1 MNKVDQT
8 NEYVYIYSDDCM
20 LFYSV
25 SKKAIEK
32 DAELLEFVFTKF
44 FNINKSSLF
53 FSSALL
59 SMIFIFP
66 KTGFASQHR
75 DRQQQR
81 PAQIQKMEPEV
92 SEVYVET
99 EVGTGT
105 PTRPSTVK
113 SSKGFSN
120 SFGGQRLKFNPS
132 KSKKESFLPEYTPDD
147 FHLEKIHFPEVVRYK
162 TMLGRSSSSFK
173 DLGQSRYQSAS
184 VSVSQG
190 SSSEIFNELRPL
202 LKLSGGFRVLTL
214 GVLISRLRSLFES
227 ENQKISQ
234 NSKQE
239 NVRCLRE
246 QKLCLLLAGLISFLT
261 IALVIVYIKVSKMKI
276 DNQILIQFQ
285 SKLVELYNVQQS
297 LQEDLLEAR
306 KKFSEMENA
315 MLDARTLAENFQ
327 NQNFEGLNS
336 LIKQISEGN
345 GGNMTPLNFKRL
357 WVKQCSHAVF
367 SLMLSEEFPELQ
379 ALVKQF
385 DSEKQFALF
394 VKDMC
399 EGK

>member
-1 MNKVDQT
+1 MNKIDET
-8 NEYVYIYSDDCM
+8 NEYMYIYSDDYM

-25 SKKAIEK
+25 SKKAMKK
-32 DAELLEFVFTKF
+32 DEEFLEFIFTKT
-44 FNINKSSLF
+44 FNKGSLF

-59 SMIFIFP
+59 SMVLFFP
-66 KTGFASQHR
+66 KSSFASQER
-75 DRQQQR
+75 DRQQER
-81 PAQIQKMEPEV
+81 PAQIQKI
-92 SEVYVET
+92 ET
-99 EVGTGT
+99 EKTYLGT
-105 PTRPSTVK
+105 PTEHRPSTVK
-113 SSKGFSN
+113 SSKGFAN
-120 SFGGQRLKFNPS
+120 SFGGQTLKFKPS
-132 KSKKESFLPEYTPDD
+132 KIRSKNESVLPTYAPED
-147 FHLEKIHFPEVVRYK
+147 FHLEKIHLPKVVRYK
-162 TMLGRSSSSFK
+162 MPRSSSSFK
-173 DLGQSRYQSAS
+173 GLGQSRYQSGS

-227 ENQKISQ
+227 ENQKTSP

-239 NVRCLRE
+239 NVQCLRE
-246 QKLCLLLAGLISFLT
+246 KKFCLLLAGLISFLT
-261 IALVIVYIKVSKMKI
+261 LALIIVYIKFSKMKI
-276 DNQILIQFQ
+276 DNQMLIQFQ
-285 SKLVELYNVQQS
+285 NKLLELYNVQQS
-297 LQEDLLEAR
+297 LHEELLEAR

-315 MLDARTLAENFQ
+315 ILDARTLAENFQ

-345 GGNMTPLNFKRL
+345 GGNSQMQMTPLNFKRL

-385 DSEKQFALF
+385 DSDKQFALF